1 MNIFYFLEKYFDKL
15 DDVKFRI
22 KWEKYFQRHLRTVN
36 GLILLFWIILTL
48 ACGSL
53 LTELSNWFFGFILMV
68 ILGMYF
74 AFNIFVYYIR
84 FLAKNNTRYM
94 TGKVFGEEPSYTN
107 HTNDFSK
114 DDVVET
120 IKK

>member
-15 DDVKFRI
+15 DETKFRI

-36 GLILLFWIILTL
+36 ALILLFWIVLTVS
-48 ACGSL
+48 CGSL
-53 LTELSNWFFGFILMV
+53 LTELSNWFFGFILMI
-68 ILGMYF
+68 ILGIYF

-94 TGKVFGEEPSYTN
+94 TGGIFTDGSSQTS
-107 HTNDFSK
+107 DFSK